1 MPTTTFSIDSL
12 ISNCNDAFPNTG
24 TWGYF
29 TLLKGDVATA
39 LSYTANATTNALTT
53 ASAHGLVTGSRVR
66 MVGGTLPTPL
76 LANTDYFAI
85 VSSTTSLTLATTLVN
100 AQAGTAIDLTD
111 AGSGALTL
119 TEQVLSAVDP
129 LSVLVN
135 KEISHPSWAARTLI
149 DNLGAATAVLGAA
162 EKPLKTFSVNNTS
175 PTVVLS
181 YQHYLFIESTV
192 AAAGNLGNVPSGVG
206 FILSSESVVQVINP
220 GDAPRA
226 VFFKLR
232 ARNV

>member
-1 MPTTTFSIDSL
+1 MPTTFSSDSL
-12 ISNCNDAFPNTG
+12 IAHHNAAFANTG
-24 TWGYF
+24 TYGYL
-29 TLLKGDVATA
+29 TLLKGDVATG

-53 ASAHGLVTGSRVR
+53 ATAHGMVTGSRLR
-66 MVGGTLPTPL
+66 LVGGTLPSPL
-76 LANTDYFAI
+76 LVNTDYFAI
-85 VSSTTSLTLATTLVN
+85 VSSPTVLSIATTLAN
-100 AQAGTAIDLTD
+100 AIANSPIDLSD

-119 TEQVLSAVDP
+119 TEQALTASDP

-149 DNLGAATAVLGAA
+149 ENLGAATAVLGVA
-162 EKPLKTFSVNNTS
+162 EKPLQTFSVNNTS
-175 PTVVLS
+175 LIAVLS
-181 YQHYLFIESTV
+181 YQHYLFIESAI
-192 AAAGNLGNVPSGVG
+192 AAAGTLGNVPSGVG
-206 FILSSESVVQVINP
+206 FILSSEAVVQVINP

>member
-1 MPTTTFSIDSL
+1 MPTTVFSIDSL

-29 TLLKGDVATA
+29 TLLKGDVATG
-39 LSYTANATTNALTT
+39 LSCTANATTNALTT
-53 ASAHGLVTGSRVR
+53 ATAHGMVTGSRLR
-66 MVGGTLPTPL
+66 LVGGTLPSPL
-76 LANTDYFAI
+76 LTNTDYFAI
-85 VSSTTSLTLATTLVN
+85 VSSTTVCALATSLAN
-100 AQAGTAIDLTD
+100 AMSSTSIDLSD

-119 TEQVLSAVDP
+119 TEQVLTAADP

-135 KEISHPSWAARTLI
+135 KEVSHPSWTARTII
-149 DNLGAATAVLGAA
+149 DNLGAATNVLGMA
-162 EKPLKTFSVNNTS
+162 EKPLKTFSVNNVS
-175 PTVVLS
+175 PTVPLS
-181 YQHYLFIESTV
+181 YQHYLFVESTV
-192 AAAGNLGNVPSGVG
+192 TAAGVLGNVPSGAG
-206 FILSSESVVQVINP
+206 FVLSSESAIQVINP

>member
-1 MPTTTFSIDSL
+1 MPTSTFSIDSL

-39 LSYTANATTNALTT
+39 LGYTANATTNALTT
-53 ASAHGLVTGSRVR
+53 ATAHGLVTGSRVR

-119 TEQVLSAVDP
+119 TEQVLTAVDP

-135 KEISHPSWAARTLI
+135 KEISHPSWTARTVVA
-149 DNLGAATAVLGAA
+149 NLGAATNVGGVA
-162 EKPLKTFSVNNTS
+162 EKPLQTFSVNNTS
-175 PTVVLS
+175 LTAVLS
-181 YQHYLFIESTV
+181 YQHYLFIESAVV
-192 AAAGNLGNVPSGVG
+192 AAGVLGNVPSGVG
-206 FILSSESVVQVINP
+206 FVLSSEAVVQVINP